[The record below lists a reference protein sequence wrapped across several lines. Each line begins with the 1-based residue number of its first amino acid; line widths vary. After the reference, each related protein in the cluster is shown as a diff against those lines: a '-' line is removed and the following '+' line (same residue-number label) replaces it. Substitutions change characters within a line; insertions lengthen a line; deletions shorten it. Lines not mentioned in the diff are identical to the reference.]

1 MTVPEDEWSKW
12 LLGRRHGGDPVYQHV
27 LLAMLERIR
36 DRVLDGA
43 RLEAGMTLADIGTG
57 DGLIA
62 FGAIAR
68 VGPSLRVVL
77 YDISVPLLQHA
88 QRRANDLN
96 VRAQCSFLT
105 GSAEHLGGLNDATV
119 DVVTARAVLAYVAD
133 KAAAL
138 REFYRV
144 LKSGGRISL
153 AEPIFRDQAIETK
166 FLEYLADAVQA
177 VVALI
182 RVRARATE
190 DRAPPGKDPARRLDR
205 ELAVRVLDH
214 AAPPVAESN
223 DLVAVTIDSLAH
235 DRPDDRVEPGTV
247 ATASKHSDSHGP

>member
-1 MTVPEDEWSKW
+1 MAVPEDEWSKW
-12 LLGRRHGGDPVYQHV
+12 LLDRRHGGDPDHQRVVQ
-27 LLAMLERIR
+27 AMIERIR

-68 VGPSLRVVL
+68 VGPSLRVIL
-77 YDISVPLLQHA
+77 HDISVPLLQHA
-88 QRRANDLN
+88 QQCADLLN

-119 DVVTARAVLAYVAD
+119 DVVTTRAVLAYVAD
-133 KAAAL
+133 RAAAL

-153 AEPIFRDQAIETK
+153 AEPIFRDQAAEAIQLTK
-166 FLEYLADAVQA
+166 R
-177 VVALI
+177 I
-182 RVRARATE
+182 RSRAF
-190 DRAPPGKDPARRLDR
+190 PSRRT
-205 ELAVRVLDH
+205 
-214 AAPPVAESN
+214 SY
-223 DLVAVTIDSLAH
+223 T
-235 DRPDDRVEPGTV
+235 
-247 ATASKHSDSHGP
+247 